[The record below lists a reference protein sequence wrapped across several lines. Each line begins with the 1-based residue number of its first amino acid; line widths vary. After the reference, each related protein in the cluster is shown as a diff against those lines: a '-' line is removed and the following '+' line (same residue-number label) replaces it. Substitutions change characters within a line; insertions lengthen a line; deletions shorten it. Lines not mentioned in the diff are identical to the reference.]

1 VSNLDK
7 DYMTFP
13 CGCKFKVKDW
23 NIKPYDG
30 LPKLEL
36 DFYNIPFSC
45 QATWELI
52 ASGRTRGI
60 FQLESNL
67 GRTYARKLEAETIDH
82 LAALTAVLRP
92 GCMSCQFE
100 GKSMTNHFVD
110 RKQNLEPV
118 SYQESRL
125 EQFLNT
131 TFGVMIYQEQMIA
144 FSKALASYTP
154 EQANSLRKCVSGD
167 THFVSKTRGW
177 ISINRLI
184 KEGYNE
190 DLFLVMDEYG
200 KQSWKKIKQIWFN
213 GNKAVN
219 DVRCDSGLSV
229 KATGEH
235 QFLTNNSWKA
245 RSRLT
250 TDDRIICAQEVE
262 WDGEDRI
269 SESLAMLIAGL
280 LTEGYFVDKYR
291 SHFTNYDETMMRI
304 FREAYEKEFGVTPTT
319 CGHQITISKE
329 NKEKISKYLSYA
341 KSGDKIIPDVMM
353 GMTKETTRK
362 FLAFMLNAEGGV
374 TEERGQFEYCSKS
387 KLMIEQ
393 VCLLLIRFGIYSFIL
408 KKWNEEYQSFY
419 YRLYINDFDNQSKL
433 INEFGDLLLENKK
446 CFIIKN
452 LLDRKNS
459 SSKNS
464 NCTIPNNIVKKLID
478 QYPHVARKEGG
489 NVYSRSLT
497 RKRFQ
502 RLCEKSGDNSWK
514 KLLNGKQRYAEI
526 KNLDEHHDQVKVY
539 DFTIDD
545 ENTPYIIAN
554 GMVIHNCVGKKDVEG
569 LFKLEES
576 FIQGC
581 VKNGITEESAR
592 KIFDDIKS
600 SGRYLFNACISGD
613 TIINVFNG
621 METFFTVEEMLRIKA
636 DESFA
641 IDSGRLTEHKDWNK
655 NGNYGCGWSMQE
667 DGLIRPNIIQDI
679 QFSGIRHVYK
689 ITLSNGYCIKVTDNH
704 KFPTPDGM
712 KTTSELNINDELY
725 IRGEI
730 IENGVY
736 TSEIKIII
744 SIEDVGRENTYD
756 VTMCTPHNHN
766 FVANQGI
773 VTCNS
778 HAYSYGH
785 ISYITAYLKAHFP
798 LHFFTAYLKRAK
810 DSDELRELMSEISL
824 FNITI
829 KNPSI
834 GNLCKKFNIKD
845 GYIQYGYAELKNVGL
860 QTAET
865 LISSVEELEKKL
877 NKTAIEFTW
886 YEFLLFLSTK
896 IDSRSVY
903 NLISCGLLDNTG
915 ISRQR
920 QLAEYSAFVSLTGK
934 PELKFIEEEG
944 NKYEDLIN
952 LIEGM
957 LKAGKTTIVKK
968 KEVFVPLI
976 KGQRRAKVESILSGL
991 YNPGTSW
998 EDSVNWVCDV
1008 ETEIMGTA
1016 ISKSKTKSFE
1026 RLGNIKCLD
1035 FCLGKGNNGIRLVA
1049 EVIDVD
1055 ERIIKSGNNQGKK
1068 FANTVLKDSS
1078 GEVECTIFSNDW
1090 QDLRSDIIKGN
1101 VLLIHGRRNQDKSLK
1116 IEKVELL

>member
-1 VSNLDK
+1 MSNLDK

-125 EQFLNT
+125 EPFLNT

-154 EQANSLRKCVSGD
+154 EQANSLRKS
-167 THFVSKTRGW
+167 
-177 ISINRLI
+177 
-184 KEGYNE
+184 
-190 DLFLVMDEYG
+190 
-200 KQSWKKIKQIWFN
+200 
-213 GNKAVN
+213 
-219 DVRCDSGLSV
+219 
-229 KATGEH
+229 
-235 QFLTNNSWKA
+235 
-245 RSRLT
+245 
-250 TDDRIICAQEVE
+250 
-262 WDGEDRI
+262 
-269 SESLAMLIAGL
+269 
-280 LTEGYFVDKYR
+280 
-291 SHFTNYDETMMRI
+291 
-304 FREAYEKEFGVTPTT
+304 
-319 CGHQITISKE
+319 
-329 NKEKISKYLSYA
+329 
-341 KSGDKIIPDVMM
+341 
-353 GMTKETTRK
+353 
-362 FLAFMLNAEGGV
+362 
-374 TEERGQFEYCSKS
+374 
-387 KLMIEQ
+387 
-393 VCLLLIRFGIYSFIL
+393 
-408 KKWNEEYQSFY
+408 
-419 YRLYINDFDNQSKL
+419 
-433 INEFGDLLLENKK
+433 
-446 CFIIKN
+446 
-452 LLDRKNS
+452 
-459 SSKNS
+459 
-464 NCTIPNNIVKKLID
+464 
-478 QYPHVARKEGG
+478 
-489 NVYSRSLT
+489 
-497 RKRFQ
+497 
-502 RLCEKSGDNSWK
+502 
-514 KLLNGKQRYAEI
+514 
-526 KNLDEHHDQVKVY
+526 
-539 DFTIDD
+539 
-545 ENTPYIIAN
+545 
-554 GMVIHNCVGKKDVEG
+554 VGKKDVEG

-944 NKYEDLIN
+944 SKYEDLIS

-957 LKAGKTTIVKK
+957 LKAGETTIVKK
-968 KEVFVPLI
+968 KEVFVSLI

-1055 ERIIKSGNNQGKK
+1055 ERIIKSGNNKGKK

-1078 GEVECTIFSNDW
+1078 GEVECTIFSSDW